1 MPKVTHI
8 GNNRCLTPADFARR
22 LRTLADQIEEKHATD
37 SMLNPKRIIL
47 LIESANDGCIHAK
60 VLDDTGLWLREFIG
74 ILQWV
79 ILDTYCK
86 APAHD

>member
-8 GNNRCLTPADFARR
+8 GNNRCLTPADFAQR
-22 LRTLADQIEEKHATD
+22 LRALADQIEEKHATEPV
-37 SMLNPKRIIL
+37 LNPKRIIL

-60 VLDDTGLWLREFIG
+60 VLGDTGLWLREFIG

-79 ILDTYCK
+79 ILDTYNQ